1 MIDFNLSNKYTNEPI
16 ISNDLLYVSQQIDL
30 LFSTRRNDV
39 LGDKYFGSNYDE
51 YVYSIDFGNGDLEEK
66 IKTDLGMLDLC
77 DIVPTVTVR
86 LIEGTERDI
95 ALIEI
100 ELDKNVPGMTKT
112 YVID

>member
-1 MIDFNLSNKYTNEPI
+1 MLDFNLSNKYTDDPV

-30 LFSTRRNDV
+30 LFSTRVNDV
-39 LGDKYFGSNYDE
+39 LGDTYFGSNYEE

-66 IKTDLGMLDLC
+66 INNDLGMLDLRG
-77 DIVPTVTVR
+77 IVPIVTVR
-86 LIEGTERDI
+86 LLEGTERDI

-100 ELDKNVPGMTKT
+100 ELDKNIPGMTKT